1 MAREARVGPLEVGE
15 GQGGQS
21 EPSRGRSG
29 PFGGLKG
36 LGRPEWA
43 LWRSERAREAR
54 LSPLEVGEGPLEVG
68 EGQGGENGPSGGR
81 REAGRPE

>member
-1 MAREARVGPLEVGE
+1 MGPLEVGE
-15 GQGGQS
+15 GQGG
-21 EPSRGRSG
+21 ENGPSGGRRGA
-29 PFGGLKG
+29 
-36 LGRPEWA
+36 EWP
-43 LWRSERAREAR
+43 LWRSERAREGR